1 MEGDEMAESEDFKV
15 AVLPCNGI
23 GRLVSTVVR
32 MAGYRIKQ
40 MRPDQVELLS
50 SGRLAVKDPEHLALF
65 ERYPVL
71 VIDGCRPHCASFMAD
86 ELGRTPAARIYV
98 ADVAAAQRIAVGG
111 EKRRGLT
118 SKGTKLVEALAEKA
132 VEEID
137 RIIADEMLSTL

>member
-1 MEGDEMAESEDFKV
+1 MTMAEERDFKV

-32 MAGYRIKQ
+32 VAAYRIKQ
-40 MRPDQVELLS
+40 MRPEQVELLS
-50 SGRLAVKDPEHLALF
+50 CGRLAVGDPEHVEIA
-65 ERYPVL
+65 RKYPL
-71 VIDGCRPHCASFMAD
+71 MVIDGCRPHCASFMAD
-86 ELGRTPAARIYV
+86 ELGKTAAARLYV
-98 ADVAAAQRIAVGG
+98 ADVMAEKKINVAG

-118 SKGTKLVEALAEKA
+118 AKGEKLAGALAEKA

>member
-1 MEGDEMAESEDFKV
+1 MAEEQEFKV

-32 MAGYRIKQ
+32 MAAYRIKK

-50 SGRLAVKDPEHLALF
+50 CGRLAVGDAEHTEIA
-65 ERYPVL
+65 RKYPL
-71 VIDGCRPHCASFMAD
+71 IVIDGCRPHCASFTAD
-86 ELGRTPAARIYV
+86 ELGKTPAARLYV
-98 ADVAAAQRIAVGG
+98 ADVMAEKKINVAG

-118 SKGTKLVEALAEKA
+118 EKGEKLVEALAEKA
-132 VEEID
+132 VAEVD

>member
-1 MEGDEMAESEDFKV
+1 MSEVGEFKV

-32 MAGYRIKQ
+32 LAGYKIRD
-40 MRPDQVELLS
+40 MRPEQVVLLS
-50 SGRLAVKDPEHLALF
+50 SGRLAVRDPEHLALL
-65 ERYPVL
+65 ERYPLL

-86 ELGRTPAARIYV
+86 ELGKKAAARIYV
-98 ADVAAAQRIAVGG
+98 ADVMAEQKINVAG

-118 SKGTKLVEALAEKA
+118 AKGEKLVEALANKA
-132 VEEID
+132 VAEID